1 MSTSTGTGSELQGI
15 LVCMLLGPLTDM
27 TTVVTSAATAVP
39 PSHSVFGAIGADLTN
54 HRLPLSKSA
63 SVANMGTST
72 YNLFSKMVF
81 LKYCD
86 VLPPLGGSGSLRF
99 WVPVVS
105 VASKNVKI
113 V

>member
-54 HRLPLSKSA
+54 HRLPLSKSG

-86 VLPPLGGSGSLRF
+86 VPPPLAAPDLSVSGFQLF
-99 WVPVVS
+99 LLLQ
-105 VASKNVKI
+105 KMLNK
-113 V
+113 